1 MLLGKCQN
9 FVLYSKG
16 RLSTV
21 TSCLLVCSSS
31 SLPVV
36 QTGLVSTEPLK
47 VIVYHKAVAAHHST
61 AILCLSLLK
70 ELAEKS
76 GKIAVCVCVCVCV
89 RVRRRDVG
97 LSGNTIK
104 GTHHFSPSSYPPSFF
119 SSSCLSSS
127 HLDGTGG
134 GLSTGWR
141 VLCTGQ
147 VLPQRQQHVD

>member
-1 MLLGKCQN
+1 M
-9 FVLYSKG
+9 LYSKG

-31 SLPVV
+31 SVPVV

-89 RVRRRDVG
+89 CVRVRRRDVG
-97 LSGNTIK
+97 LRGET
-104 GTHHFSPSSYPPSFF
+104 
-119 SSSCLSSS
+119 L
-127 HLDGTGG
+127 
-134 GLSTGWR
+134 
-141 VLCTGQ
+141 
-147 VLPQRQQHVD
+147 

>member
-1 MLLGKCQN
+1 M
-9 FVLYSKG
+9 LYSKG
-16 RLSTV
+16 HLSTV

-31 SLPVV
+31 SVPVV

-76 GKIAVCVCVCVCV
+76 GKIAVCVCVCVCACAKE
-89 RVRRRDVG
+89 RCGTKR
-97 LSGNTIK
+97 GNTIK